1 MRANILS
8 NFSLVIP
15 AYNEEKRIRKVLET
29 YTKSLEGLNYEII
42 VVCNGCRDRT
52 EDIVRD
58 FVQKNHLK
66 NLRVLVF
73 KEKLGKGGAV
83 IQGFKVAKGKF
94 MGFVDADLSTSP
106 QEFLKLVR
114 ILEKEK
120 LDGVIGSRKIKGA
133 KILIPQP
140 FFRRFASKCFNI
152 IVRALFGLPFKDT
165 QCGAKVFNAEAIKS
179 ILTELKLKGFE
190 FDVEILWRLK
200 KRGFRV
206 KEVPIVWKHEKGSSF
221 SLKNSPKMLI
231 NLIRLRFNI

>member
-200 KRGFRV
+200 KEGFRV
-206 KEVPIVWKHEKGSSF
+206 KEVPIVWKHEKGSRFSF
-221 SLKNSPKMLI
+221 KNSPKMLI